1 MSCLCRASQ
10 SALQVAAQTDG
21 TPAKASA
28 TATSCAH
35 GSTDRYVSFQGID
48 CEGNTR
54 RVMALIDRYTLGGE
68 PVDAFWTYFHK
79 RRAATLGPRFD
90 DLLLLSS
97 FVNPV
102 RELFEAKDD
111 AEGLALLEKLEDEC
125 F

>member
-1 MSCLCRASQ
+1 MSCICRNSQ
-10 SALQVAAQTDG
+10 SAAQAATG
-21 TPAKASA
+21 GSPTPAPHAQGA
-28 TATSCAH
+28 
-35 GSTDRYVSFQGID
+35 TDRYVSFQGID

-68 PVDAFWTYFHK
+68 PLDAFWSYFHK

-102 RELFEAKDD
+102 RELFEAKGD